1 VKTGQP
7 IERAWGGETIMTSS
21 RILVLALA
29 MLGLTAC
36 GGGGAEVSS
45 TVEGATLGQQ
55 LEDLQKAH
63 ANGLLTDDEYED
75 AREAIM
81 DRYDD

>member
-1 VKTGQP
+1 MP
-7 IERAWGGETIMTSS
+7 SS
-21 RILVLALA
+21 RLLIMALA
-29 MLGLTAC
+29 MLGMTAC

-45 TVEGATLGQQ
+45 TVERATLGQQ
-55 LEDLQKAH
+55 LEDLERAH

-81 DRYDD
+81 DRYND